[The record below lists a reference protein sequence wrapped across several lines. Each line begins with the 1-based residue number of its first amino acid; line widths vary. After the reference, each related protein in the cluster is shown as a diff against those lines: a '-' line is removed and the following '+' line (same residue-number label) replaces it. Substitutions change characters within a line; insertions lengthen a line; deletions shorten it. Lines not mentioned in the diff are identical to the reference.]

1 MQRII
6 DLLRQAEDDALA
18 PARTLPV
25 RSSPGSTRRTIA
37 KPIEVKPSSGSSYH
51 VKVEDAK
58 QLVAQGDAIWDGPR
72 RVIRMADKSKRGI
85 WEPTMSGYAG
95 PLVMQLS

>member
-1 MQRII
+1 
-6 DLLRQAEDDALA
+6 LHGLHL
-18 PARTLPV
+18 
-25 RSSPGSTRRTIA
+25 STPIS
-37 KPIEVKPSSGSSYH
+37 KKIEVTPSSGSSYY
-51 VKVEDAK
+51 VPVENAR

-72 RVIRMADKSKRGI
+72 RLIRIADKSKRGI